1 MAESGWEDMRHRN
14 REGDMVAAMAGVEK
28 LVGVHRKTPT
38 GHATTWGRYREREWS
53 TANSPR
59 KLSSTVRH
67 RRARVTAVQM
77 AMMALGFCSGG
88 VA

>member
-1 MAESGWEDMRHRN
+1 MA
-14 REGDMVAAMAGVEK
+14 AIAGVNNLTGGHE
-28 LVGVHRKTPT
+28 KTPT
-38 GHATTWGRYREREWS
+38 GHAMTRGRHRERERS